1 MCITFIRLN
10 SFEADNLLVMQK
22 THWLS
27 SSNHVPERRRVTTNF
42 TTHEVSSWL
51 LLVILL
57 QCHRIRFS
65 NRLKRDFFGRQATH
79 YVALLVN
86 RVFSMTKLMIT
97 WLQGLWRIFVDFSL
111 ARFET
116 MALLFIAAACSWRN
130 HTKSGTAQMKLYEKE
145 DQEFQEFLRPSDKNR
160 EWRWKCG
167 RNCWP
172 EANRHSNR
180 RLNQFLCTV
189 YETGVVQT
197 CEMIK
202 LTAHQRNFLPAFYA
216 LTV

>member
-1 MCITFIRLN
+1 LCITFIRLN

-27 SSNHVPERRRVTTNF
+27 SSNHLPERRRVTTNF
-42 TTHEVSSWL
+42 TTHEVWSWL

-167 RNCWP
+167 LLHRVFKSLNTP
-172 EANRHSNR
+172 LPLAFSKYGSLIGGLSNIS
-180 RLNQFLCTV
+180 LAKTLEKCH
-189 YETGVVQT
+189 
-197 CEMIK
+197 K
-202 LTAHQRNFLPAFYA
+202 LLTRSQLPF
-216 LTV
+216 